1 MNKKKEH
8 WESIYANKDDHQ
20 VSWYQDV
27 PKTSLRLI
35 NELQLSLESSI
46 IDIGGGNSNFTIELQ
61 KIGYKNL
68 SVLDISGLAL
78 MRTKEKMGDAAN
90 SVNWIESD
98 VLDLDEF
105 NQYDVIHDRATFH
118 FITNEDD
125 IKNYVDIVSGAII
138 KGGHLVIS
146 TFAISGPEKCSNL
159 QVTQYSSS
167 TLANLFK
174 ENFKMISSFNEV
186 HTSPYDTTQDFIFCV
201 FTRRK

>member
-8 WESIYANKDDHQ
+8 WESIYGNKDDHQ

-90 SVNWIESD
+90 AVNWIESD

-105 NQYDVIHDRATFH
+105 NKYDVIHDRATFH

-125 IKNYVDIVSGAII
+125 IKKYVDIISGAII

-146 TFAISGPEKCSNL
+146 TFAITGPEKCSNL
-159 QVTQYSSS
+159 QVSQYSSS
-167 TLANLFK
+167 GLAQVFN
-174 ENFKMISSFNEV
+174 ENFKLIRVVNEV
-186 HTSPYDTTQDFIFCV
+186 HTSPYNTKQDFIFCL
-201 FTRRK
+201 FARL

>member
-90 SVNWIESD
+90 TVNWVEAD
-98 VLDLDEF
+98 VLDLDEL
-105 NQYDVIHDRATFH
+105 NKYDVIHDRATFH
-118 FITNEDD
+118 FLTNEDE
-125 IKNYVDIVSGAII
+125 IKQYVDIVSGAII

-146 TFAISGPEKCSNL
+146 TFSLTGPEKCSNL
-159 QVTQYSSS
+159 QVSQYSSF
-167 TLANLFK
+167 TLANLFN
-174 ENFKMISSFNEV
+174 ENFKMISSFNEI
-186 HTSPYDTTQDFIFCV
+186 HTSPYDTSQDFIFCV
-201 FTRRK
+201 FTKL

>member
-8 WESIYANKDDHQ
+8 WEIVYGKKDDHQ

-27 PKTSLRLI
+27 PETSLRLI
-35 NELQLSLESSI
+35 SELQLSLESSI

-78 MRTKEKMGDAAN
+78 MRTKKKMGDAAN
-90 SVNWIESD
+90 AVNWVESD
-98 VLDLDEF
+98 VLDLDEL
-105 NQYDVIHDRATFH
+105 NKYDVIHDRATFH
-118 FITNEDD
+118 FLTNEDE
-125 IKNYVDIVSGAII
+125 IKKYVDIVSGAII

-146 TFAISGPEKCSNL
+146 TFSLTGPEKCSNL
-159 QVTQYSSS
+159 QVSQYSSS
-167 TLANLFK
+167 TLAILFN

-186 HTSPYDTTQDFIFCV
+186 HTSPYDTSQDFIFCV
-201 FTRRK
+201 FTKL

>member
-90 SVNWIESD
+90 TVNWVEAD
-98 VLDLDEF
+98 VLDLDEL
-105 NQYDVIHDRATFH
+105 NKYDVIHDRATFH
-118 FITNEDD
+118 FLTNEDE
-125 IKNYVDIVSGAII
+125 IKQYVDIVSGAII

-146 TFAISGPEKCSNL
+146 TFSLTGPEKCSKL
-159 QVTQYSSS
+159 QVSQYSSF
-167 TLANLFK
+167 TLANLFN
-174 ENFKMISSFNEV
+174 ENFKMISSFNEI
-186 HTSPYDTTQDFIFCV
+186 HTSPYDTSQDFIFCV
-201 FTRRK
+201 FTKL

>member
-1 MNKKKEH
+1 MDKKKEH
-8 WESIYANKDDHQ
+8 WEDVYEKKTDHQ

-27 PKTSLRLI
+27 PETSLRLI

-78 MRTKEKMGDAAN
+78 MRTKKKMGDASKA
-90 SVNWIESD
+90 VHWMESD
-98 VLDLDEF
+98 VLDLIEL

-118 FITNEDD
+118 FLTHEDD
-125 IKNYVDIVSGAII
+125 IKKYVDVVSDAMI

-146 TFAISGPEKCSNL
+146 TFSLTGPEKCSNL
-159 QVTQYSSS
+159 QVSQYSSS
-167 TLANLFK
+167 TLSLLFK
-174 ENFKMISSFNEV
+174 ENFVLTRSFNEI
-186 HTSPYDTTQDFIFCV
+186 HTSPDNTTQDFVFCV
-201 FTRRK
+201 FTRL

>member
-1 MNKKKEH
+1 MDKKKEH
-8 WESIYANKDDHQ
+8 WEYVYEKKTDHQ

-27 PKTSLRLI
+27 PETSLRLI

-78 MRTKEKMGDAAN
+78 MRTKKKMGDASKA
-90 SVNWIESD
+90 VHWMESD
-98 VLDLDEF
+98 VLDLIEL

-118 FITNEDD
+118 FLTHEDD
-125 IKNYVDIVSGAII
+125 IKKYVDVVSDAMI

-146 TFAISGPEKCSNL
+146 TFSLTGPEKCSNL
-159 QVTQYSSS
+159 QVSQYSSS
-167 TLANLFK
+167 TLSLLFK
-174 ENFKMISSFNEV
+174 ENFVLTRSFNEI
-186 HTSPYDTTQDFIFCV
+186 HTSPYNTTQDFVFCV
-201 FTRRK
+201 FTRL

>member
-8 WESIYANKDDHQ
+8 WESIYGNKDDHQ

-78 MRTKEKMGDAAN
+78 MRTKEKMGGTAN
-90 SVNWIESD
+90 TVNWVESD

-105 NQYDVIHDRATFH
+105 NKYDVIHDRATFH

-125 IKNYVDIVSGAII
+125 IKKYVDIISGAII

-146 TFAISGPEKCSNL
+146 TFAITGPEKCSNL
-159 QVTQYSSS
+159 QVSQYSSS
-167 TLANLFK
+167 GLAQVFN
-174 ENFKMISSFNEV
+174 ENFKLIRVVNEV
-186 HTSPYDTTQDFIFCV
+186 HTSPYNTKQDFIFCL
-201 FTRRK
+201 FARL

>member
-8 WESIYANKDDHQ
+8 WEDVYKKKTDNQ
-20 VSWYQDV
+20 VSWYQVV
-27 PKTSLRLI
+27 PATSLRLI

-90 SVNWIESD
+90 TVNWVESD

-105 NQYDVIHDRATFH
+105 NKYDVIHDRATFH

-125 IKNYVDIVSGAII
+125 IKKYVDIISGAII

-146 TFAISGPEKCSNL
+146 TFAITGPEKCSNL
-159 QVTQYSSS
+159 QLSQYSSS
-167 TLANLFK
+167 GLAQVFN
-174 ENFKMISSFNEV
+174 ENFKLIRVVNEV
-186 HTSPYDTTQDFIFCV
+186 HTSPYNTKQDFIFCL
-201 FTRRK
+201 FARL